1 MADIVRVLSD
11 TVANQIAA
19 GEVILRPASVIKELV
34 ENAVDAGSDRVKVIV
49 KDAGR
54 TLIQIVDNGCGMSG
68 NDARLSFERHA
79 TSKIRATEDLFAI
92 RTMGFRGEALASIAS
107 IAQVELKTRRKEDD
121 MGTLIKIA
129 GSEIEMQEPVG
140 CNPGTSLSVKN
151 LFFNVPARRRFL
163 KSNSTELKH
172 IITEFQRIGLAHPDV
187 GLSLIHNESEIYK
200 LQTESRKERITHLMG
215 NHFNHSLV
223 PLDTPTTIVNIS
235 GFIGKPEKAR
245 KTYGEQ
251 FFFVNNRYMRH
262 PYFHKAVLTAYDALL
277 PPDTFPAYFIFLD
290 IDPAHVDINIHP
302 TKTEI
307 KFDDERSIFQ
317 IVLASVKEG
326 LGKFNITPSLDFN
339 QEGAIDIPIF
349 RNSNE
354 IEAPGI
360 RINPDFNPFDNES
373 PDFKQ
378 SGDYRKTAIDQNW
391 ESLYD
396 GIRNPE
402 QEEQIQQ
409 GQQQQINEPERGR
422 PVQIRNKYLVTA
434 IKSGLLLIH
443 QARALERIRYEE
455 LLQSDHRPES
465 AGQKKLF
472 PVQFDLNPADLA
484 VLQEIRSELTQ
495 LGFEIEEFGGQ
506 TVILHAIPGILVDQ
520 DAKSLIENILNHY
533 KDETLDLETDLRERM
548 IRSIANASSRITGKV
563 LGQEEMQNLIDR
575 LFACESP
582 EKTPGGKKVLTILQ
596 SDEIEKRFF

>member
-1 MADIVRVLSD
+1 MTDIIRVLSD
-11 TVANQIAA
+11 IVANQIAA

-34 ENAVDAGSDRVKVIV
+34 ENAVDAGSDRIQVIV
-49 KDAGR
+49 KDAGK
-54 TLIQIVDNGCGMSG
+54 TLIQIVDDGCGMSG

-92 RTMGFRGEALASIAS
+92 RTLGFRGEALASIAS

-121 MGTLIKIA
+121 MGTLIKIS

-140 CNPGTSLSVKN
+140 CNPGTSFSVKN

-163 KSNSTELKH
+163 KSTSTELKH
-172 IITEFQRIGLAHPDV
+172 IISEFQRIALAHPETE
-187 GLSLIHNESEIYK
+187 LSLNHNQAEIYK
-200 LQTESRKERITHLMG
+200 LQPEARKERIAHLMG

-223 PLDTPTTIVNIS
+223 PLETPTTIVNIS
-235 GFIGKPEKAR
+235 GYIGKPEKAR

-262 PYFHKAVLTAYDALL
+262 PYFHKAVVAAYDALL
-277 PPDTFPAYFIFLD
+277 PPETLPAYFIFLD

-317 IVLASVKEG
+317 ILLASVKEG

-349 RNSNE
+349 RDTLE
-354 IEAPGI
+354 VEMPGI
-360 RINPDFNPFDNES
+360 KINPDYNPFADES
-373 PDFKQ
+373 SNSKPM
-378 SGDYRKTAIDQNW
+378 GDYHKSSIDQNW

-396 GIRNPE
+396 GIRKT
-402 QEEQIQQ
+402 
-409 GQQQQINEPERGR
+409 EPSQVPQKEIESGK
-422 PVQIRNKYLVTA
+422 PIQIRQKYIITP
-434 IKSGLLLIH
+434 IKSGVLIIH

-455 LLQSDHRPES
+455 LLKITATPES
-465 AGQKKLF
+465 SGQKKLF
-472 PVQFDLNPADLA
+472 PIQFDLNPADLA
-484 VLQEIRSELTQ
+484 VLNEVNPELVKS
-495 LGFEIEEFGGQ
+495 GFDIEEFGGQ
-506 TVILHAIPGILVDQ
+506 TVILHAIPSILDDQ
-520 DAKSLIENILNHY
+520 DAQLLIENILNQY
-533 KDETLDLETDLRERM
+533 KEETLDLKTDIREKM
-548 IRSIANASSRITGKV
+548 IRSIAKVSSRISGKT
-563 LGQEEMQNLIDR
+563 LGQEEMLSLIDR

-596 SDEIEKRFF
+596 IDELDKRFI

>member
-1 MADIVRVLSD
+1 MTDIIRVLSD

-34 ENAVDAGSDRVKVIV
+34 ENAVDAGSDRIQVIV
-49 KDAGR
+49 KDAGK
-54 TLIQIVDNGCGMSG
+54 TLIQVVDNGCGMSE

-79 TSKIRATEDLFAI
+79 TSKIRATEDLFSI

-121 MGTLIKIA
+121 MGTLIKIS
-129 GSEIEMQEPVG
+129 GSEIEMQEPVA
-140 CNPGTSLSVKN
+140 CNPGTSFSVKN
-151 LFFNVPARRRFL
+151 LFYNVPARRRFL
-163 KSNSTELKH
+163 KSTSTELKH
-172 IITEFQRIGLAHPDV
+172 IISEFQRIALAHPET
-187 GLSLIHNESEIYK
+187 GLSLNHNQAEIYK
-200 LQTESRKERITHLMG
+200 LQPETRKERIAHMMG

-235 GFIGKPEKAR
+235 GYIGKPEKAR

-262 PYFHKAVLTAYDALL
+262 PYFHKAVVSAYDALL
-277 PPDTFPAYFIFLD
+277 PPDTLPSYFIFMD

-317 IVLASVKEG
+317 ILLASVKEG

-349 RNSNE
+349 RNNLE
-354 IEAPGI
+354 VEMPGI
-360 RINPDFNPFDNES
+360 KINPDYNPFEDEKTDS
-373 PDFKQ
+373 KPM
-378 SGDYRKTAIDQNW
+378 GDYRKPSIDQNW

-396 GIRNPE
+396 VMRKTEATEVPKKE
-402 QEEQIQQ
+402 V
-409 GQQQQINEPERGR
+409 ERGK
-422 PVQIRNKYLVTA
+422 PIQIRQKYIITP
-434 IKSGLLLIH
+434 IKSGVLIIH

-455 LLQSDHRPES
+455 LLKTTSAPEN

-472 PVQFDLNPADLA
+472 PIQFDLNPADLA
-484 VLQEIRSELTQ
+484 VFNEVRPELQKS
-495 LGFEIEEFGGQ
+495 GFDIEEFGGQ
-506 TVILHAIPGILVDQ
+506 TVILHAIPNILDNQ
-520 DAKSLIENILNHY
+520 NAQLLIENILNHY
-533 KDETLDLETDLRERM
+533 KEETLDLEADIREKM
-548 IRSIANASSRITGKV
+548 IRSIANASSRISGKA
-563 LGQEEMQNLIDR
+563 LGQEEMLSLIDR

-582 EKTPGGKKVLTILQ
+582 EKTPAGKKVLTILPI
-596 SDEIEKRFF
+596 DELDKRFL